1 MHASQVLGMLTRAYT
16 MLIILLV
23 WAMSLLL
30 SLNACYSV
38 NPTLWSQEVPKK
50 LQNVG
55 VCFCVL
61 ELFVSCVVSCSCKVR
76 VTSR

>member
-1 MHASQVLGMLTRAYT
+1 

-55 VCFCVL
+55 VCFCARIICVMC
-61 ELFVSCVVSCSCKVR
+61 CVVFMQS
-76 VTSR
+76 